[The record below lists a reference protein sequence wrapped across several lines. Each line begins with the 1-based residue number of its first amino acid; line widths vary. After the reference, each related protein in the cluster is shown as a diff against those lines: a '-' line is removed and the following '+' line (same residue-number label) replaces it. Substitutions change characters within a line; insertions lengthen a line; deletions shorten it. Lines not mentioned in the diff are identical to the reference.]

1 MFVLPTAAEVA
12 AVVDVELVELDEA
25 PATVELLDVL
35 PVPGIL

>member
-1 MFVLPTAAEVA
+1 VA

-25 PATVELLDVL
+25 PATAELLDVL